1 MILLFSDG
9 SQSSN
14 FMGIVHLSRSYQND
28 KTHRGQYLSAMWETA
43 GEGNGGGLLKEFEI
57 SCMGENTLAREY
69 KAAGSASPGTS
80 ENFLEKPQLERLEF
94 LCASPPCRTL
104 MEHDHQGIL
113 EKNREFFEDLFQY
126 TKWDHESVKT
136 LRLLLLLLLQ
146 LKQADTARLESEE
159 QAVLERAFRNC
170 QLGSASCAVRIYPFQ
185 SGALF
190 LREGKVYRKAFD
202 LPNGQQPVTVSI
214 GKEVL
219 LDFALY
225 AESQRVEVTVSG
237 KLTSASASEVYRDWV
252 SGGCPP
258 LKMAACYGDL
268 YLLLKEEGDILC
280 NVEDICTSWKDAVWV
295 GAGLNSVSA
304 ICGEKRQLYAS
315 IPVNDHTGV
324 REALTFYDGFQSHYG
339 ALLEDDTLIVDGM
352 PVGEASAAAICSVG
366 VVFVSGKH
374 MMLYRFG
381 QKNLVQ
387 ISECCGEIQA
397 LCIEDCT
404 TFTPPRLNIIW
415 MTEMEVS
422 HRCFNV

>member
-14 FMGIVHLSRSYQND
+14 FMSIVDLSRSYQND
-28 KTHRGQYLSAMWETA
+28 KTYRGQYLSAMWEKA
-43 GEGNGGGLLKEFEI
+43 GEGNGRGLLMDFEI
-57 SCMGENTLAREY
+57 ACMGENTLAREY
-69 KAAGSASPGTS
+69 KAAISATPGTS
-80 ENFLEKPQLERLEF
+80 KDFLEKPQLERLEF
-94 LCASPPCRTL
+94 LCTDPPCRTL
-104 MEHDHQGIL
+104 TGHDHQGIL
-113 EKNREFFEDLFQY
+113 EKNRGFFEELFQY

-136 LRLLLLLLLQ
+136 LRLLLVLLLQ
-146 LKQADTARLESEE
+146 LKQTDTAGLEPEE
-159 QAVLERAFRNC
+159 KAVLEKAFRNC
-170 QLGSASCAVRIYPFQ
+170 QLGSVSCAVRIYPFQ
-185 SGALF
+185 SCALF
-190 LREGKVYRKAFD
+190 LREGKVYRKDFD
-202 LPNGQQPVTVSI
+202 LQDGQQPAAVST

-252 SGGCPP
+252 SGGRPP

-280 NVEDICTSWKDAVWV
+280 NVEDICTSWKDAVWI

-304 ICGEKRQLYAS
+304 ICGGKRRLYAS

-324 REALTFYDGFQSHYG
+324 REALTYYDGFQSHYG
-339 ALLEDDTLIVDGM
+339 VLLEDGVLVVDGK

-366 VVFVSGKH
+366 VVFASGER

-381 QKNLVQ
+381 QKTPVRL
-387 ISECCGEIQA
+387 SECSGEIQA
-397 LCIEDCT
+397 LCIDDCT
-404 TFTPPRLNIIW
+404 AFTPPRINVIW

-422 HRCFNV
+422 HRWFNV